1 MWAVCPQPLVFWV
14 DGDNLSPSFIVNIV
28 NVFQGLLSGCWVL
41 LRGGFRENKNHAAV
55 TTIFPESL
63 KDFLWTS
70 VSGFFP
76 SFILLD
82 RKLKY
87 QVVWFNSNTWQL

>member
-41 LRGGFRENKNHAAV
+41 LRGASERIR
-55 TTIFPESL
+55 TTLLSL
-63 KDFLWTS
+63 PSSQNRLNTFYGLLCLAFFFLS
-70 VSGFFP
+70 
-76 SFILLD
+76 
-82 RKLKY
+82 Y
-87 QVVWFNSNTWQL
+87 Y